1 MRLAE
6 SRVETDREEEG
17 RGKTQNTAVIGFTI
31 QEVKITCYSIITRRL
46 QF

>member
-17 RGKTQNTAVIGFTI
+17 RGKTQNTAVIGFTS
-31 QEVKITCYSIITRRL
+31 QEVKIR
-46 QF
+46 